1 MGAHFGFTT
10 VVFHSLT
17 DRHAYTQTYIGI
29 VCAPWSILCPLIDR
43 VFLDGIYFFVVAQ
56 NPKCWLV
63 FFFINP
69 QLIKINVPLHPYQ
82 TAAIKNSHQ
91 KSNNLKVCIFFS
103 YTTCTHSIAIQFHFL
118 VRWMREN
125 YFVCAPVI
133 VLNRFN
139 EDLWNGSRIYIHF

>member
-69 QLIKINVPLHPYQ
+69 QLIKINVPWSLHTYQ

-91 KSNNLKVCIFFS
+91 KSNNLKVCIFFFIHDMHAFD
-103 YTTCTHSIAIQFHFL
+103 CNSISLFGSLNARKL
-118 VRWMREN
+118 LCLRAR
-125 YFVCAPVI
+125 YCAKSFQRG
-133 VLNRFN
+133 LMKR
-139 EDLWNGSRIYIHF
+139 